1 MRKSAKLHSKDGVG
15 SKAIK
20 RVNNLVC
27 VSRHRLHLNKKTHV
41 WVINAQ
47 PMVHIFCRDMKL
59 DLFAD
64 GQFGGV
70 GIPPPLTR
78 SDIHDNRII
87 ACVCVAIPE
96 EK

>member
-1 MRKSAKLHSKDGVG
+1 MRKSAKLHAKDGVG

-20 RVNNLVC
+20 RMNNLVC
-27 VSRHRLHLNKKTHV
+27 ISRHRLHLNKKTHV
-41 WVINAQ
+41 WVINTQ
-47 PMVHIFCRDMKL
+47 PMVHIFCRDMKF
-59 DLFAD
+59 DLFTD
-64 GQFGGV
+64 GQFGRV

-78 SDIHDNRII
+78 RDIYDNRII